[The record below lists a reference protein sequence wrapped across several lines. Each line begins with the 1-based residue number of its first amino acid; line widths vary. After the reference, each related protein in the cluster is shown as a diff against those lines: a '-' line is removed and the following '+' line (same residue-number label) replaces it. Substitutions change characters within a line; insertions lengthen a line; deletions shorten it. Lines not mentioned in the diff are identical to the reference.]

1 MFMET
6 KLFFTQMRSGTI
18 KKYKKMNYYVKHLFP
33 LIFVLSLF
41 LPLKVFADYKIILV
55 DESGLPHSLSS
66 SKYSNSPSKYSNSP
80 SKYSNSE
87 SKYSNSPSKY
97 SNSSSKYSNGS
108 SGKNRLL
115 TENNEYVGYYVFTD
129 DDIINFFN
137 SEGKRIAY
145 NPNLDETQSLFHSTK
160 SKWCGTFGSFGGKR
174 VIGFVPS
181 CYYRFV
187 E

>member
-1 MFMET
+1 MK
-6 KLFFTQMRSGTI
+6 KL
-18 KKYKKMNYYVKHLFP
+18 
-33 LIFVLSLF
+33 LITLMLISPFS
-41 LPLKVFADYKIILV
+41 FADYKIILI
-55 DESGLPHSLSS
+55 DTSGLPYPLSPS
-66 SKYSNSPSKYSNSP
+66 NYSNSPSKYSNSP

-115 TENNEYVGYYVFTD
+115 AENNKYVGYYVFTD
-129 DDIINFFN
+129 DDTINFFN
-137 SEGKRIAY
+137 SDGKRIAF

-160 SKWCGTFGSFGGKR
+160 SKWCGTFGSFGSER
-174 VIGFVPS
+174 AIGLVAS

>member
-1 MFMET
+1 MHV
-6 KLFFTQMRSGTI
+6 
-18 KKYKKMNYYVKHLFP
+18 Y
-33 LIFVLSLF
+33 
-41 LPLKVFADYKIILV
+41 ADIKIILI
-55 DESGLPHSLSS
+55 DDSGLPYSLSP

-97 SNSSSKYSNGS
+97 SNSPSKYSNGP

-115 TENNEYVGYYVFTD
+115 ADNNRYVGYYVFTD

-137 SEGKRIAY
+137 SDGERIAF
-145 NPNLDETQSLFHSTK
+145 NPNLDETESLFHSSK
-160 SKWCGTFGSFGGKR
+160 SKWCGTFGSNGGER
-174 VIGFVPS
+174 VLGLVAS

-187 E
+187 D

>member
-1 MFMET
+1 
-6 KLFFTQMRSGTI
+6 
-18 KKYKKMNYYVKHLFP
+18 MNYFVKNLFSF
-33 LIFVLSLF
+33 FVVLCLF
-41 LPLKVFADYKIILV
+41 LPIKVLADYKIILV
-55 DESGLPHSLSS
+55 DKSGLPYSL
-66 SKYSNSPSKYSNSP
+66 SPSKYSNSP
-80 SKYSNSE
+80 

-115 TENNEYVGYYVFTD
+115 AENNKYVGYYVFTD
-129 DDIINFFN
+129 DGIINFFN
-137 SEGKRIAY
+137 SDGKRIAF

-160 SKWCGTFGSFGGKR
+160 SKWCGTFGSFGSER
-174 VIGFVPS
+174 VIGLVAS